1 MGRRGDWR
9 AGRRQSENAGARRSE
24 ARWLGT
30 ESRTARDEAQSS
42 VGVSEQCGACTCV
55 CPCGTG
61 PFNCVPVQK
70 IMTKIPVQHDPVGAE
85 RISDD
90 IGSVTVH

>member
-61 PFNCVPVQK
+61 PFNCVPMQK
-70 IMTKIPVQHDPVGAE
+70 IMTKSFPCNMILWVQNA
-85 RISDD
+85 
-90 IGSVTVH
+90 